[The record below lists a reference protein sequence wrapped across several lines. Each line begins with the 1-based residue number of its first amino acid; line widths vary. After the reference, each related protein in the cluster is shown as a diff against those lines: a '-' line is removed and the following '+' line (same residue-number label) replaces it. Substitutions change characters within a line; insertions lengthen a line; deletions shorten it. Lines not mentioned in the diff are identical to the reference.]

1 MSYAGRSPS
10 TRELAEPAGALYLL
24 GMHLVGDADRERS
37 IARLRRHYAEGRL
50 SVEELDDRASV
61 LTGARTTRELRVALR
76 DLPNGLLESEL
87 VPRLVALRSSSVG
100 EAVAGR
106 LARLALAVTLLLVW
120 LWASLVLLVALAV
133 WQLAAGAS
141 LGAAAAF
148 TLAWAAVTWLS
159 WRIWRRGSP
168 TRHAHSPGSRR

>member
-1 MSYAGRSPS
+1 V
-10 TRELAEPAGALYLL
+10 
-24 GMHLVGDADRERS
+24 HLVGDADRERGL
-37 IARLRRHYAEGRL
+37 AGLRRHYAEGRL
-50 SVEELDDRASV
+50 SVEELDDRAGV

-106 LARLALAVTLLLVW
+106 LARVAVAVTLLVVW
-120 LWASLVLLVALAV
+120 LWASLVLLVAMGV
-133 WQLAAGAS
+133 WQLVAGPS
-141 LGAAAAF
+141 RGAAAAF

-168 TRHAHSPGSRR
+168 TRHARGPGSRR

>member
-1 MSYAGRSPS
+1 
-10 TRELAEPAGALYLL
+10 
-24 GMHLVGDADRERS
+24 MHLVGDADRERS
-37 IARLRRHYAEGRL
+37 LARLRRHYAEGRL
-50 SVEELDDRASV
+50 SVEEFDDRAGV

-106 LARLALAVTLLLVW
+106 LVRAAVAVMLLVVW
-120 LWASLVLLVALAV
+120 LWTSLVLLVAMGVLLLV
-133 WQLAAGAS
+133 AGVS

-168 TRHAHSPGSRR
+168 TRHVRGPGSRR

>member
-1 MSYAGRSPS
+1 
-10 TRELAEPAGALYLL
+10 
-24 GMHLVGDADRERS
+24 MHLVGDADRERS
-37 IARLRRHYAEGRL
+37 LARLRRHYAEGLL
-50 SVEELDDRASV
+50 SVEELDDRAAV
-61 LTGARTTRELRVALR
+61 LTGARTTRELRVALQ

-106 LARLALAVTLLLVW
+106 LVRAAVAVALLVVW
-120 LWASLVLLVALAV
+120 LWTSLVLLVAMGVLLLV
-133 WQLAAGAS
+133 AGVS

-168 TRHAHSPGSRR
+168 TRHPRGPA

>member
-1 MSYAGRSPS
+1 
-10 TRELAEPAGALYLL
+10 
-24 GMHLVGDADRERS
+24 MHLVGDADRERS
-37 IARLRRHYAEGRL
+37 LARLRRHYADGRL
-50 SVEELDDRASV
+50 SVEELDDRAGV
-61 LTGARTTRELRVALR
+61 LTGARTTRELRIALR

-87 VPRLVALRSSSVG
+87 VPRLAALRWSSAG

-106 LARLALAVTLLLVW
+106 LARVAVAVALLVAW

-133 WQLAAGAS
+133 WQLVAGPS

-148 TLAWAAVTWLS
+148 ALAWAAVTWLS

-168 TRHAHSPGSRR
+168 ARPRGRA

>member
-1 MSYAGRSPS
+1 
-10 TRELAEPAGALYLL
+10 
-24 GMHLVGDADRERS
+24 MHLVGDADRERS
-37 IARLRRHYAEGRL
+37 LARLRRHYAEGRL
-50 SVEELDDRASV
+50 SVEELDDRAGA

-87 VPRLVALRSSSVG
+87 VPRLAALRSSSVG

-106 LARLALAVTLLLVW
+106 LVRAAVAVMLVVVWLWTSLVLFVAMGVLLLV
-120 LWASLVLLVALAV
+120 
-133 WQLAAGAS
+133 AGVS

-168 TRHAHSPGSRR
+168 TRHPRGPA

>member
-1 MSYAGRSPS
+1 
-10 TRELAEPAGALYLL
+10 
-24 GMHLVGDADRERS
+24 MHLVGDADRERS
-37 IARLRRHYAEGRL
+37 LARLRRHYAEGRL
-50 SVEELDDRASV
+50 SVEEFDDRAGV

-106 LARLALAVTLLLVW
+106 LVRAAVAVMLLVVW
-120 LWASLVLLVALAV
+120 LWTSLVLLVAMGVLLLV
-133 WQLAAGAS
+133 VGVS

-168 TRHAHSPGSRR
+168 TRHVRGPGSRR

>member
-1 MSYAGRSPS
+1 
-10 TRELAEPAGALYLL
+10 
-24 GMHLVGDADRERS
+24 MHLVGDADRERS
-37 IARLRRHYAEGRL
+37 LARLRRHYAEGRL
-50 SVEELDDRASV
+50 SVEEFDDRAGV

-100 EAVAGR
+100 EAVTGR
-106 LARLALAVTLLLVW
+106 LVRAAVAVMLLVVW
-120 LWASLVLLVALAV
+120 LWTSLVLLVAMGVLLLV
-133 WQLAAGAS
+133 VGVS

-168 TRHAHSPGSRR
+168 TRHVRGPGSRR